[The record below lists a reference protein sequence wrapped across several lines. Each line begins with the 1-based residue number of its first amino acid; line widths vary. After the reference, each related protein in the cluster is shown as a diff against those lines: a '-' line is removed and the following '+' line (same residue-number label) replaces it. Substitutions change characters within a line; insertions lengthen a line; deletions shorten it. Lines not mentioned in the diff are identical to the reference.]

1 LAGELAR
8 GFTADGRLPT
18 ADYNPAMRFLT
29 ALLLLEV
36 SMSTLTAAPAANLH
50 SRIDAE
56 AKRVEPAVIACRR
69 DIHEHPEL
77 GNREV
82 RTAKIVADKLR
93 ALGIDVQEKVA
104 HTGVVGV
111 LRGGRPGKVVA
122 LRADMDALPVT
133 EQVDVPFASKVRTT
147 YNGQEVGVMHACGH
161 DAHVA
166 ILLGVAE
173 VLAGIRNELPGTVKF
188 LFQPAEEGAPQ
199 GEEGGAKLMVE
210 EGALENPKVD
220 AVYGLHVTSRFAVGE
235 IAYKP
240 EGMMAAVD
248 SFKITVRGKQTHGA
262 YPWLGVDPIVVA
274 SQIVLGLQTIPSRQL
289 DSTLAPSIVTVGAI
303 HGGVRNNI
311 IPDEVEMIG
320 TIRSLDA
327 KMRDDIHARIRR
339 TVEHIAT
346 SGGATASVTITSGY
360 PITYND
366 PALTERSLPSLRA
379 AAGAQN
385 VRLVSAV
392 LGAEDFSFFQQKVPG
407 LFFWLGTRPA
417 DQTPEQA
424 PSNHSPLFYIDE
436 SGLGLGVRALAYAAV
451 DYLTA
456 PSITER
462 PAR

>member
-1 LAGELAR
+1 
-8 GFTADGRLPT
+8 
-18 ADYNPAMRFLT
+18 
-29 ALLLLEV
+29 
-36 SMSTLTAAPAANLH
+36 MSTVAAAPAIT
-50 SRIDAE
+50 SRIAAAAE
-56 AKRVEPAVIACRR
+56 RVEQNVISVRR
-69 DIHEHPEL
+69 DLHQHPEL
-77 GNREV
+77 GNRET

-93 ALGIDVQEKVA
+93 SLGIEVQEKVA

-111 LRGGRPGKVVA
+111 LKGAKPGKTVA

-133 EQVDVPFASKVRTT
+133 EQVDLPFASKVRTT

-173 VLAGIRNELPGTVKF
+173 VLAGMRSELPGTVKF
-188 LFQPAEEGAPQ
+188 IFQPAEEGAPQ
-199 GEEGGAKLMVE
+199 GEEGGAALMVK
-210 EGALENPKVD
+210 EGALKNPNVD
-220 AVYGLHVTSRFAVGE
+220 AIFGLHVTSRFAVGE

-289 DSTLAPSIVTVGAI
+289 DATVAPSIVTVGAI

-320 TIRSLDA
+320 TIRSLETN
-327 KMRDDIHARIRR
+327 MRDEIHTRIRR
-339 TVEHIAT
+339 TAESIAT
-346 SGGATASVTITSGY
+346 SAGATATVTITTGY

-366 PALTERSLPSLRA
+366 PKLTDRALPSLRT
-379 AAGAQN
+379 AAGANN
-385 VRLVSAV
+385 VKLVNAV
-392 LGAEDFSFFQQKVPG
+392 LGAEDFSFFQQEVPG

-417 DQTPEQA
+417 SQTAAEA

-436 SGLGLGVRALAYAAV
+436 SGLGLGVRALAGVAV
-451 DYLTA
+451 DYLMT
-456 PSITER
+456 R
-462 PAR
+462 